1 MVAIDQNILCRI
13 RYDKVIRC
21 RQGQVNS
28 SSNLDFSVN
37 AIVEFQDLVVLKNS
51 MLRLKPIITLAGTP
65 SEKLRVEMFRI
76 IKVS

>member
-28 SSNLDFSVN
+28 SRNLDFRVN
-37 AIVEFQDLVVLKNS
+37 AVEEFQGLVV
-51 MLRLKPIITLAGTP
+51 
-65 SEKLRVEMFRI
+65 
-76 IKVS
+76 IKMHAQIKAQYY

>member
-28 SSNLDFSVN
+28 SRNLDFRVN
-37 AIVEFQDLVVLKNS
+37 AVEEFQGLVD
-51 MLRLKPIITLAGTP
+51 
-65 SEKLRVEMFRI
+65 
-76 IKVS
+76 IKKIAVTD